1 LKINQAVALFL
12 ERIQRLDRKTKSEIE
27 QLSEQLEVVRDFKLI
42 PGEKGDQGQRGE
54 PGERGEQGLQGLEG
68 RNGERGP
75 MGPQGPKGQTGAKGD
90 KGDKGDQGIQGQN
103 GPVGPKGPKGDKGD
117 KGEQGPSGKKG
128 ADGKAGR
135 IPRHKIQNGAIA
147 FETSP
152 NQYGQFVKFN
162 MTNQYI
168 SGGGASKTWID
179 YATGYATEPVFI
191 ETIAQGDVY
200 SYNYG
205 STTLYRVIGNPS
217 DAFYQNYSG
226 GTFSGLV
233 AEKAITI

>member
-1 LKINQAVALFL
+1 MKINQAVALFL

-117 KGEQGPSGKKG
+117 KGEQGPAGKKG

-179 YATGYATEPVFI
+179 YAVGFDEEPILLGSFGI
-191 ETIAQGDVY
+191 GEVY
-200 SYNYG
+200 QYNYTD
-205 STTLYRVIGNPS
+205 STLYRVIGTSS
-217 DAFYQNYSG
+217 DIFYSLFADG
-226 GTFSGLV
+226 V
-233 AEKAITI
+233 ATNIVAQRAL